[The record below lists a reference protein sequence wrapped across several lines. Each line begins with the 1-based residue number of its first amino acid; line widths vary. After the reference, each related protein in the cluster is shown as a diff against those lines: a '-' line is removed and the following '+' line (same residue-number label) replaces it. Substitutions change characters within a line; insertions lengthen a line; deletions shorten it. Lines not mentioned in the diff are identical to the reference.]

1 MCLDTGKDKEMNAMR
16 YTPWL
21 LGHTVEL
28 PEMLDGRERRAWRQ
42 SALLAEGAPSL
53 VCFTM
58 NIAGPIKIFPL
69 AEEAFDAGCDA
80 VREALARERIPVRRE
95 EISRA
100 SYGWEAYLLTEG
112 SPLAVK
118 KALTE
123 IEEEH
128 PLGRLYDIDVLGPD
142 GTKVSRPE
150 VGMPARRCL
159 LCGKM
164 AAECARSR
172 THTVAALQE
181 ETVRRMADYIRQTGI
196 TGRLTGRLAR
206 MALLQE
212 VYTTPKPGLV
222 DLANTGAHRDMD
234 VPLFEASA
242 RAIEPYFETCFAVG
256 RGEADR
262 ETGELLAQIRPAG
275 IQAEADMFAATGGVN
290 THKGIIFSLGI
301 LCCAL
306 GRHTALGNGLSAEL
320 LLDTAGEIAAPA
332 LAQDFTGVKE
342 RGTHTHGEQQYLAY
356 GISGIRGEA
365 AAGFPSVRAYGLPYF
380 TEQLEA
386 GRDYRE
392 AGVLTLLHLIAHV
405 TDTNMIARGGI
416 EGQRE
421 LQEEVRALLASG
433 EVSME
438 AVEALDQEFI
448 RRNISPGG
456 SADLLAIVYF
466 LWELRELA

>member
-1 MCLDTGKDKEMNAMR
+1 MR

-42 SALLAEGAPSL
+42 SDLLAEGAPSL

-69 AEEAFDAGCDA
+69 AEEAFDAGCEA
-80 VREALARERIPVRRE
+80 VRDALAWAQIPLRRE

-100 SYGWEAYLLTEG
+100 SYGWEAYLITEG

-118 KALTE
+118 KALAR

-142 GTKVSRPE
+142 GTKVSRQE

-159 LCGKM
+159 LCEAM
-164 AAECARSR
+164 AADCARSR

-181 ETVRRMADYIRQTGI
+181 ETVRRMVDYVRRTGI
-196 TGRLTGRLAR
+196 TERLAAKLAR

-222 DLANTGAHRDMD
+222 DLANNGAHRDMD
-234 VPLFEASA
+234 VSLFERSA
-242 RAIEPYFETCFAVG
+242 QAIEPYFGVCFSVG
-256 RGEADR
+256 RREAGR
-262 ETGELLAQIRPAG
+262 GTGELLALIRPAG
-275 IQAEADMFAATGGVN
+275 VQAEQDMFAATGGVN

-306 GRHTALGNGLSAEL
+306 GRHTALGRCLAAEAL
-320 LLDTAGEIAAPA
+320 LATAGEIAAPA
-332 LAQDFTGVKE
+332 LEQDFAEAGKQE
-342 RGTHTHGEQQYLAY
+342 ALTHGEQQYLTY

-365 AAGFPSVRAYGLPYF
+365 AAGFPSVRRYGLPYF
-380 TEQLEA
+380 TEQLED
-386 GRDYRE
+386 GRDYQE
-392 AGVLTLLHLIAHV
+392 AGVLTLLNLIAHV

-416 EGQRE
+416 DGQQE

-433 EVSME
+433 EISRE
-438 AVEALDQEFI
+438 SIEALDQEFI

-466 LWELRELA
+466 LQEIGELA